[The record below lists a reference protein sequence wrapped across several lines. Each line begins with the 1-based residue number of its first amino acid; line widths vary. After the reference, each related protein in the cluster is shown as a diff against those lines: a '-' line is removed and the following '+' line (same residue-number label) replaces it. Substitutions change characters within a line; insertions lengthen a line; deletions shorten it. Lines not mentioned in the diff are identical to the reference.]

1 MSISGILFY
10 VARAMALALP
20 LSAAVYGLRRWRL
33 RGKPLPRSRERLI
46 YLFILYG
53 AALFAITAI
62 RGGRHLLDFWKV
74 PHTAQSIQLIPILET
89 WKQGRAGAWYLVY
102 PVVGNLLWFLPMG
115 FFLRKLRPTWRW
127 YRIAAVSLAVSLGI
141 EVLQWVLL
149 SGISDIDDV
158 IFNVLGGI
166 IGWNLAQGC

>member
-20 LSAAVYGLRRWRL
+20 LTLFVYGLRKLVCRPAADA
-33 RGKPLPRSRERLI
+33 GRERLVF
-46 YLFILYG
+46 LFILYA

-62 RGGRHLLDFWKV
+62 RGGKHLTDFWRI
-74 PHTAQSIQLIPILET
+74 PHTGDSIQLIPLLET
-89 WKQGRAGAWYLVY
+89 WKQRRGGLWYLVY
-102 PVVGNLLWFLPMG
+102 PVAGNILWFLPMG
-115 FFLRKLRPTWRW
+115 FFLRKLKPHIRW
-127 YRIAAVSLAVSLGI
+127 HHAAAMALAVSLGI
-141 EVLQWVLL
+141 EVLQWVLI

-166 IGWNLAQGC
+166 VGYGLAKRL